1 MNKQDK
7 TRYFSLIGLS
17 ALLYV
22 ISLMVPAIYCVGFGD
37 GLGFGT
43 APGFAVL
50 MIGWINVIFTDYYH
64 NPGWFANPCYF
75 ISLILAFNTHGTG
88 QQFVVPSRQI
98 ENRSRNV
105 VDLDL
110 VFDRYLGGPLKLS
123 FITICIGLSSLLM
136 YLSTEKVAFYIGFY
150 LWIASFVVL
159 YAALFFRR
167 KLNLRHEGEDIQE
180 ESQTP

>member
-7 TRYFSLIGLS
+7 TRYFPLIGLS

-22 ISLMVPAIYCVGFGD
+22 ISLMVPALYSETMADTVAYVGGGTCYGV
-37 GLGFGT
+37 GLLLCGWQGL
-43 APGFAVL
+43 L
-50 MIGWINVIFTDYYH
+50 MF

-75 ISLILAFNTHGTG
+75 ISLLLAFNTLVFNTHGTG
-88 QQFVVPSRQI
+88 G
-98 ENRSRNV
+98 
-105 VDLDL
+105 LM
-110 VFDRYLGGPLKLS
+110 LS
-123 FITICIGLSSLLM
+123 FITICIGLSSLLL
-136 YLSTEKVAFYIGFY
+136 YLNDKVTFYIGFY

-180 ESQTP
+180 AIQT